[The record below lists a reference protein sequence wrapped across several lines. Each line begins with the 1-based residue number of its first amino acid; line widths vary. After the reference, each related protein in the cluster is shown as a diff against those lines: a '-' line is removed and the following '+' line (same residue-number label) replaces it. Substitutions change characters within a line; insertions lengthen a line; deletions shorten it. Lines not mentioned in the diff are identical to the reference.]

1 MVLRETGLTQFRP
14 DRYTLSEMVSLDGL
28 LYFTNQF

>member
-1 MVLRETGLTQFRP
+1 MALRETGLTHFRP
-14 DRYTLSEMVSLDGL
+14 DRYALSETVSLDGL

>member
-1 MVLRETGLTQFRP
+1 MVLRETDLTQFRP
-14 DRYTLSEMVSLDGL
+14 DLYALSEAVSFDGL